1 MVFAGLEAPPPT
13 RRHLRHWEQVCCFL
27 DSQPRRAVA
36 HPFPMGPTLPLLSTR
51 LLKRMAA
58 FKLVS
63 HYDDCTWRLNRRWR
77 ARLARLAE
85 GLPPDEPRERRKR
98 DAEGEA
104 DPFIADVGVDTLYV
118 SLYGDEVPTALLE
131 ACDYYKDLA
140 QEDDATIETEWL
152 FFDAPL
158 SMYKH
163 GVGTGKGNRVSWSF
177 LLRNEYLQLLLRRT
191 PLQGMFGSVRFSAQC
206 LWTFGPRGTLD
217 RFASDL
223 DVLWQ
228 AMAGGRVFRQMYGPD
243 GDAAEAQTQ
252 DREDE
257 AISAVRFQL
266 SQIHLCADIAHFAP
280 EPSDLARVVSRSFKK
295 AVHIPSIMEQN
306 TPDPSRFADDG
317 DDEDADF
324 GAFLLSE
331 PWEVE
336 SVPPEWEGV
345 PVDFYA
351 DGEEDDE
358 NKASTDKTEDE
369 NEGDE
374 TPADEEG
381 AAAYLWGQRA
391 SGFAF
396 SPGADL
402 SATWYDKALEER
414 LSGKLW
420 MRPIHE
426 AGGWQVGMPL
436 FRVEVRFRRG
446 VLRELAS
453 AYGQDARTVAR
464 WFDDPWLCL
473 DHLGDLWAYF
483 VGLPPELD
491 SAPDVVGRGWMRL
504 TLPNLDDTNHSRWPT
519 DPTWETIQ
527 RAQFVADL
535 PTALKRLPKVAP
547 NLNQVDAEL
556 YGLLKLRAALR
567 GEYLSEQ
574 TTLSQE
580 LHRFVERMEEVDAER
595 GRDFA
600 EEVREKARSMG
611 KPVPLRQDRALLLR
625 RPSGRTAD

>member
-1 MVFAGLEAPPPT
+1 MV
-13 RRHLRHWEQVCCFL
+13 
-27 DSQPRRAVA
+27 
-36 HPFPMGPTLPLLSTR
+36 PLLSTR
-51 LLKRMAA
+51 LLKRMAT

-77 ARLARLAE
+77 TRLARLAQ
-85 GLPPDEPRERRKR
+85 GLPPDEARERRKR
-98 DAEGEA
+98 GADEDA

-118 SLYGDEVPTALLE
+118 SLYGEEIPTALLE
-131 ACDYYKDLA
+131 ACDYYKDMA

-206 LWTFGPRGTLD
+206 LWTFGACGALD

-223 DVLWQ
+223 DILWQ
-228 AMAGGRVFRQMYGPD
+228 AMAGGRVFRQVLSTD
-243 GDAAEAQTQ
+243 GEETATDTADGRAIDT
-252 DREDE
+252 EDVAGE
-257 AISAVRFQL
+257 HISAVRFQL
-266 SQIHLCADIAHFAP
+266 SQIHLCADVANFAP
-280 EPSDLARVVSRSFKK
+280 EPADLARVVSRSFKK
-295 AVHIPSIMEQN
+295 AVHIPSVLEQN
-306 TPDPSRFADDG
+306 TPDPSLFVDD
-317 DDEDADF
+317 DDDADF
-324 GAFLLSE
+324 GAFLLNE

-351 DGEEDDE
+351 DGEDE
-358 NKASTDKTEDE
+358 NGDE
-369 NEGDE
+369 AAGESDDDDEGDE
-374 TPADEEG
+374 GDEAPADEEG

-426 AGGWQVGMPL
+426 VGGWQVGMPL

-453 AYGQDARTVAR
+453 AYGQDAHTVAR

-473 DHLGDLWAYF
+473 DHMGDLWAYF
-483 VGLPPELD
+483 AGLPPELD
-491 SAPDVVGRGWMRL
+491 SAPDVLGRGWMRL
-504 TLPNLDDTNHSRWPT
+504 TLPKSDDSNRSRWPT
-519 DPTWETIQ
+519 DPSWETIQ
-527 RAQFVADL
+527 RAQFAANP
-535 PTALKRLPKVAP
+535 PTALKRLAKVAP

-556 YGLLKLRAALR
+556 YGLLKLRTVLR

-574 TTLSQE
+574 TTLSLE

-600 EEVREKARSMG
+600 EEVREKARMMG
-611 KPVPLRQDRALLLR
+611 KPVPLRQDRVLSISR
-625 RPSGRTAD
+625 YQPSQKVSL